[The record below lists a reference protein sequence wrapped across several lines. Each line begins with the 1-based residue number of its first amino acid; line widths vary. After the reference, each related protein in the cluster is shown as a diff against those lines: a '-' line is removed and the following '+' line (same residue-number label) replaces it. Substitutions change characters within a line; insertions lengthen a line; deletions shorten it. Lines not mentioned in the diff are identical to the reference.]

1 MTTNKKHNWDK
12 SGERCLNCGDKDWMA
27 SAECNG
33 RMTTNKDIEEAVE
46 VCEMVEE
53 IGMPDDTIIPIW
65 PTDTEMCLTH
75 PLRVRHVKA
84 LKKSVKRLA
93 EVEAENERL
102 REALS
107 ILHTHLKDD
116 YREETPPDL
125 GNINY
130 YIGVI
135 DKALTQHVDKT

>member
-53 IGMPDDTIIPIW
+53 IGMPDDTIMFFICCHLSSPAITKTYPI
-65 PTDTEMCLTH
+65 DN
-75 PLRVRHVKA
+75 K
-84 LKKSVKRLA
+84 
-93 EVEAENERL
+93 
-102 REALS
+102 
-107 ILHTHLKDD
+107 
-116 YREETPPDL
+116 
-125 GNINY
+125 
-130 YIGVI
+130 
-135 DKALTQHVDKT
+135 